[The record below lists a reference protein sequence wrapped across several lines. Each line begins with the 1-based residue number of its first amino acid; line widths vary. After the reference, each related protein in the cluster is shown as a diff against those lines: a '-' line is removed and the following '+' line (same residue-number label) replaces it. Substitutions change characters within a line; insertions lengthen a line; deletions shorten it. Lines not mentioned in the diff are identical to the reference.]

1 MAKKEIAISK
11 RAKISKA
18 QQNMLLAVLGTGLVL
33 GATIAV
39 VSYCIKLINFN
50 ARIIIA
56 KDQAIVDYSETIK
69 NTGVCKKPSGDVYT
83 VEELKK
89 CDPKTLNASDVPGT
103 LRANILNVLAADES
117 LAMVPSKGGDD
128 CRNPET
134 DKQYTYKEL
143 SDKYNKAKTDEEITA
158 ATNLI
163 KSCSALRLV
172 PDALPSH
179 QNEEALLA
187 SLNKIFNMSG
197 WQPESIAPASS
208 WRTYGTE
215 IQGLNPL
222 TVNLSIK
229 ADADQVYTVLNN
241 IEHSIREFDIRR
253 AKIESRENGLEMSA
267 QATAYW
273 VEPTYINEVREIIPV
288 EEKNG
293 GKK

>member
-1 MAKKEIAISK
+1 MAKKEVAISK

-18 QQNMLLAVLGTGLVL
+18 QQNMLLAVFGTGIVV
-33 GATIAV
+33 GITIAV
-39 VSYCIKLINFN
+39 VSYFIRAIDFN
-50 ARIIIA
+50 ARVIIA
-56 KDQAIVDYSETIK
+56 KDKAIVDYSETIE
-69 NTGVCKKPSGDVYT
+69 NTGVCKKPSGKIYT
-83 VEELKK
+83 VEELKN

-103 LRANILNVLAADES
+103 LRSNILNILAADES

-128 CRNPET
+128 CKNPET
-134 DKQYTYKEL
+134 DKQYTYEEL
-143 SDKYNKAKTDEEITA
+143 SEKYNDAKTDEAVTA

-163 KSCSALRLV
+163 KRCSALRLI

-187 SLNKIFNMSG
+187 SLNKIFNISD

-208 WRTYGTE
+208 WSSYNSGVTGV
-215 IQGLNPL
+215 NSM
-222 TVNLSIK
+222 TVNLAIK
-229 ADADQVYTVLNN
+229 ADAEKVYTLLNN
-241 IEHSIREFDIRR
+241 IEHSIREFDVRR
-253 AKIESRENGLEMSA
+253 ATIESRSDGLEVTA

-273 VEPTYINEVREIIPV
+273 IEPVNVKEVNEVVKV